1 MTMHTFKV
9 VKEPYGWAVR
19 LGPCMSTPFR
29 TRAGAIQGAE
39 QLCASLRAHGQLAE
53 VEVEGLAAGELPQ
66 PPDRLA
72 SARFAELLQRTRLLA
87 P

>member
-1 MTMHTFKV
+1 MMHTFKV
-9 VKEPYGWAVR
+9 VKEIHGWAVR

-29 TRAGAIQGAE
+29 TRAGALLNAE
-39 QLCASLRAHGQLAE
+39 QMCASLRAHGQLAE
-53 VEVEGLAAGELPQ
+53 VVVEGLELGETPR

-72 SARFAELLQRTRLLA
+72 SARFAELLRRTQPPL

>member
-1 MTMHTFKV
+1 MAIHTFKV

-29 TRAGAIQGAE
+29 TRAGAISEAE
-39 QLCASLRAHGQLAE
+39 QMCASLRAHGQLAE
-53 VEVEGLAAGELPQ
+53 VVVEGLEAGETPR

-72 SARFAELLQRTRLLA
+72 SARFAELLRRAQPLL